1 MADAAFGIDRNIE
14 TSSYSPIV
22 GGDRP
27 NSDRVLRS
35 PSDVEVESR
44 PEMVALLKQGAARL
58 EAGNDAEAVEC
69 LRKALEIGDRTV
81 GPDHPDLI
89 ILLNDLTRIYL
100 RQSAYAAAEPLLL
113 RLLEMKRSKG
123 EDHPEVATVL
133 ASLATVRQGLGR
145 HESAEQLWR
154 RVLEIRERTLAPNHF
169 AIATALEHFG
179 EACSARGKIREA
191 LSAFQRALTIRER
204 TLGAEHPSLRASRE
218 RIADLQL
225 QGSDGSF
232 EPSGGGQAVFSNDRF
247 RLLSGESLGATPPAG
262 LSLEKSPAPV
272 NKKATAVIQPSFADS
287 RATETSSE
295 KNATLE
301 PSVQNATF
309 ETSSFVGQVASNEAT
324 APQAEAVAYRDVLQ
338 SIREELEKPS
348 GSNQLVDRTKAI
360 VASAFA
366 MLGKRQIGAGA
377 VVVVILLL
385 AIAVATDSRGFGEV
399 SQATAAN
406 AASPDQQVLPA
417 PSASA
422 LATPVSREIASA
434 SVSEATTNSTAKAA
448 LARPRVSEDKN
459 TPKKRNDQASEA
471 KSPAIPKLSSTLMSG
486 LESAATR
493 AGGTSPKPDEQT
505 IIDPSA
511 VSIGRRANFDFSE
524 QNSGP
529 QRARLIGELP
539 TPRLPNELADI
550 EGEVRVR
557 FNVDT
562 QGRPVM
568 TTVVV
573 ETSPS
578 PLLTS
583 AVRAVIPGI
592 RFEPARSGGAES
604 RAITD
609 VVQIGFRFARNK

>member
-1 MADAAFGIDRNIE
+1 MADAAFGIDRSIE

-27 NSDRVLRS
+27 APDRMLR
-35 PSDVEVESR
+35 PQADVEVESH
-44 PEMVALLKQGAARL
+44 PEMVSLLRQGAAKL
-58 EAGNDAEAVEC
+58 ETGNDAEAVEC
-69 LRKALEIGDRTV
+69 LRKALEIADRTV
-81 GPDHPDLI
+81 GADHPDLI
-89 ILLNDLTRIYL
+89 ILLNDLSRIYL

-191 LSAFQRALTIRER
+191 LAAFQRALTIRER

-232 EPSGGGQAVFSNDRF
+232 EPVGGAPAVFSNDRF
-247 RLLSGESLGATPPAG
+247 RLLSGESPAVTAPAA
-262 LSLEKSPAPV
+262 LTLEKSPAPAPR
-272 NKKATAVIQPSFADS
+272 KATAVIQTSIPDS
-287 RATETSSE
+287 QATETSS
-295 KNATLE
+295 A
-301 PSVQNATF
+301 QNTAI
-309 ETSSFVGQVASNEAT
+309 ETASFIDQVAPNELT
-324 APQAEAVAYRDVLQ
+324 TLKPDAVPYRDVLE
-338 SIREELEKPS
+338 SIMEEFEEKPS
-348 GSNQLVDRTKAI
+348 GSAQLAERTKAI
-360 VASAFA
+360 FASSLA
-366 MLGKRQIGAGA
+366 MLGKKQVAVGA
-377 VVVVILLL
+377 VAVVIVLL
-385 AIAVATDSRGFGEV
+385 AIAVATGSRGFGEV
-399 SQATAAN
+399 AQPTALGAAT
-406 AASPDQQVLPA
+406 PDQQVIPA
-417 PSASA
+417 PSAAS
-422 LATPVSREIASA
+422 LVTPASREIASA
-434 SVSEATTNSTAKAA
+434 SVPAASTNSTAKAVVT
-448 LARPRVSEDKN
+448 RPRASEEKA
-459 TPKKRNDQASEA
+459 TPKKREQEA
-471 KSPAIPKLSSTLMSG
+471 KSPAIPQLSSTLMSG
-486 LESAATR
+486 LQSAATR
-493 AGGTSPKPDEQT
+493 AGGTAVKTDDPIT
-505 IIDPSA
+505 IDPSA
-511 VSIGRRANFDFSE
+511 VSIRSRANFDFSE
-524 QNSGP
+524 QTSGP

-557 FNVDT
+557 FTVDT

-568 TTVVV
+568 STVVF

-604 RAITD
+604 RAIAD
-609 VVQIGFRFARNK
+609 VVQIGFHFARK

>member
-1 MADAAFGIDRNIE
+1 MADAAFGIDRSIE

-27 NSDRVLRS
+27 TPDRMQRS
-35 PSDVEVESR
+35 QGDVEVESHT
-44 PEMVALLKQGAARL
+44 EMVSLLRQGAAKL

-81 GPDHPDLI
+81 GADHPDLI
-89 ILLNDLTRIYL
+89 ILLNDLSRIYL

-179 EACSARGKIREA
+179 DACSARGKIREA
-191 LSAFQRALTIRER
+191 LAAFQRALTIRER
-204 TLGAEHPSLRASRE
+204 TLGTEHPSLRASRE

-232 EPSGGGQAVFSNDRF
+232 DPGASAPAVFSNDRF
-247 RLLSGESLGATPPAG
+247 RLLSGEAPAVTAPAA
-262 LSLEKSPAPV
+262 LTLEKSPAPTTR
-272 NKKATAVIQPSFADS
+272 KATAVVQPSFSDS
-287 RATETSSE
+287 PATETSSAQNTAIE
-295 KNATLE
+295 TASFIDQIAPNELTTLT
-301 PSVQNATF
+301 PD
-309 ETSSFVGQVASNEAT
+309 
-324 APQAEAVAYRDVLQ
+324 AVPYRDVLE
-338 SIREELEKPS
+338 SIMEEFEEKPS
-348 GSNQLVDRTKAI
+348 GSAQLVERTKAI
-360 VASAFA
+360 LASSLA
-366 MLGKRQIGAGA
+366 MLGKKQVAAGA
-377 VVVVILLL
+377 VAVVILLL
-385 AIAVATDSRGFGEV
+385 AIAVATGSRGFGEV
-399 SQATAAN
+399 AQPTALGAAT
-406 AASPDQQVLPA
+406 PDQQVTAA
-417 PSASA
+417 PSATA
-422 LATPVSREIASA
+422 LVTPASREI
-434 SVSEATTNSTAKAA
+434 VSGSIPAATTNSTVKAA
-448 LARPRVSEDKN
+448 IARPRVSEEKT
-459 TPKKRNDQASEA
+459 TPKKREQASEP
-471 KSPAIPKLSSTLMSG
+471 KSPAIPQLSSTLMSG
-486 LESAATR
+486 LQSAATR
-493 AGGTSPKPDEQT
+493 AGGTAARTDDPIT
-505 IIDPSA
+505 IDPSA
-511 VSIGRRANFDFSE
+511 VSIKSRANFDFSE
-524 QNSGP
+524 QTSGP

-539 TPRLPNELADI
+539 TPRLQNELADI

-557 FNVDT
+557 FTVDT

-568 TTVVV
+568 STVVF

-592 RFEPARSGGAES
+592 MFEPARSGGAQS
-604 RAITD
+604 RAIAD
-609 VVQIGFRFARNK
+609 VVQIGFHFARK

>member
-1 MADAAFGIDRNIE
+1 
-14 TSSYSPIV
+14 
-22 GGDRP
+22 
-27 NSDRVLRS
+27 
-35 PSDVEVESR
+35 
-44 PEMVALLKQGAARL
+44 
-58 EAGNDAEAVEC
+58 
-69 LRKALEIGDRTV
+69 
-81 GPDHPDLI
+81 
-89 ILLNDLTRIYL
+89 
-100 RQSAYAAAEPLLL
+100 
-113 RLLEMKRSKG
+113 MKRSKG

-154 RVLEIRERTLAPNHF
+154 RVLDIRERTLAPNHF

-191 LSAFQRALTIRER
+191 LAAFQRALTIRER

-225 QGSDGSF
+225 QGSDSSF
-232 EPSGGGQAVFSNDRF
+232 DPGGAAPAVFSNDRF
-247 RLLSGESLGATPPAG
+247 RLLSGESLAATVPAA
-262 LSLEKSPAPV
+262 LTLERSPAPV
-272 NKKATAVIQPSFADS
+272 NRKATAVIQTSFSDS
-287 RATETSSE
+287 QATETT
-295 KNATLE
+295 ALQTTTLE
-301 PSVQNATF
+301 A
-309 ETSSFVGQVASNEAT
+309 SSFVDQVAPNELTTLQSDA
-324 APQAEAVAYRDVLQ
+324 APYRDVLE

-348 GSNQLVDRTKAI
+348 GRALLVERSKAI
-360 VASAFA
+360 FASGFA
-366 MLGKRQIGAGA
+366 MLGKREVAAGA
-377 VVVVILLL
+377 VVVVIALL
-385 AIAVATDSRGFGEV
+385 AIAAATNARGFGEV
-399 SQATAAN
+399 AQPTALGAAT
-406 AASPDQQVLPA
+406 PGQQVLPTQ
-417 PSASA
+417 SASA
-422 LATPVSREIASA
+422 LVTPASREIAS
-434 SVSEATTNSTAKAA
+434 VSIPEAATNSAGKAA
-448 LARPRVSEDKN
+448 LTRQRVSEEKGA
-459 TPKKRNDQASEA
+459 PKKRIEQASEA

-493 AGGTSPKPDEQT
+493 AGGTGAKTDDPVT
-505 IIDPSA
+505 IDPSV

-524 QNSGP
+524 QNTGP

-568 TTVVV
+568 TTIVF

-604 RAITD
+604 RAIGD
-609 VVQIGFRFARNK
+609 VVQVGFRFARNK

>member
-1 MADAAFGIDRNIE
+1 MADAAFGIDRIE

-27 NSDRVLRS
+27 TSDRVLRS
-35 PSDVEVESR
+35 PSDTEVESQ
-44 PEMVALLKQGAARL
+44 PEMLSLLRQGAAKL

-154 RVLEIRERTLAPNHF
+154 RVLDIRERTLAPNHF

-191 LSAFQRALTIRER
+191 LVAFQRALTIRER

-225 QGSDGSF
+225 QGSDSSF
-232 EPSGGGQAVFSNDRF
+232 DPGGAAPAVFSNDRF
-247 RLLSGESLGATPPAG
+247 RLLSGESLAVTAPAA
-262 LSLEKSPAPV
+262 LTLEKSPAPV
-272 NKKATAVIQPSFADS
+272 NKKATAVIPASFSDS
-287 RATETSSE
+287 AEAETSS
-295 KNATLE
+295 
-301 PSVQNATF
+301 VQNTTF
-309 ETSSFVGQVASNEAT
+309 ETSSFVDQI
-324 APQAEAVAYRDVLQ
+324 APNQLTSLQPDAAPYRDVLE
-338 SIREELEKPS
+338 SIREELEKPAART
-348 GSNQLVDRTKAI
+348 QLVERSKEI
-360 VASAFA
+360 LASVLA
-366 MLGKRQIGAGA
+366 MLGKREVAAGVA
-377 VVVVILLL
+377 VVVIVLL
-385 AIAVATDSRGFGEV
+385 AIAAAADLRGFGEV
-399 SQATAAN
+399 AQPTALGAAT
-406 AASPDQQVLPA
+406 PDQQVLSA
-417 PSASA
+417 PSAPGSVTSA
-422 LATPVSREIASA
+422 SRQIA
-434 SVSEATTNSTAKAA
+434 SVSVPEAATNSTVKAA
-448 LARPRVSEDKN
+448 LTRPRVSEEKN
-459 TPKKRNDQASEA
+459 TPKKRTEQATEA
-471 KSPAIPKLSSTLMSG
+471 KNPAIPKLSSTLMSG

-493 AGGTSPKPDEQT
+493 AGGTGAKTDEPV

-511 VSIGRRANFDFSE
+511 VSIGPRANFDFSE

-568 TTVVV
+568 TTIVV

-592 RFEPARSGGAES
+592 RFEPARSGGADS
-604 RAITD
+604 RAIAD
-609 VVQIGFRFARNK
+609 VVQVGFHFARGK

>member
-1 MADAAFGIDRNIE
+1 MADAAFGIDRSIE

-22 GGDRP
+22 GTDRQA
-27 NSDRVLRS
+27 DRLPRS
-35 PSDVEVESR
+35 PSDAEAESR
-44 PEMVALLKQGAARL
+44 PEIVSLLKQGAAKL

-154 RVLEIRERTLAPNHF
+154 RVLDIRERTLAPNHF

-204 TLGAEHPSLRASRE
+204 TLGAEHPSLRGSRE

-225 QGSDGSF
+225 QGSDDSF
-232 EPSGGGQAVFSNDRF
+232 EPAGDATPAVFSNDRF
-247 RLLSGESLGATPPAG
+247 RLLSGESLAVTPPAA
-262 LSLEKSPAPV
+262 LSPEKSPAPV
-272 NKKATAVIQPSFADS
+272 NRKATAVIQPSFSDS
-287 RATETSSE
+287 RATEAS
-295 KNATLE
+295 
-301 PSVQNATF
+301 SVQDATF
-309 ETSSFVGQVASNEAT
+309 ETASFVDQVAPNELIT
-324 APQAEAVAYRDVLQ
+324 LQPEAVPYRDVLE

-348 GSNQLVDRTKAI
+348 RGAQLVERSKAI
-360 VASAFA
+360 LASGFA
-366 MLGKRQIGAGA
+366 MLGKRDIAAGA
-377 VVVVILLL
+377 VAVVILLL

-399 SQATAAN
+399 AQPTPLSAATPN
-406 AASPDQQVLPA
+406 QQVPA

-422 LATPVSREIASA
+422 LVTPASREIANV
-434 SVSEATTNSTAKAA
+434 SVPEAATNSTIKAA
-448 LARPRVSEDKN
+448 PTRPRVTEDKN
-459 TPKKRNDQASEA
+459 TSKKRSDQPSEV

-493 AGGTSPKPDEQT
+493 AGGTGAKTDDPMA
-505 IIDPSA
+505 IDPSV

-524 QNSGP
+524 QNNGP

-568 TTVVV
+568 TTIVV

-592 RFEPARSGGAES
+592 RFEPARSGGVDS
-604 RAITD
+604 RAIGD
-609 VVQIGFRFARNK
+609 VVQVGFKFARSK

>member
-1 MADAAFGIDRNIE
+1 MADAAFGIDRSIE

-27 NSDRVLRS
+27 TSDRALRS
-35 PSDVEVESR
+35 PSDTEVESQ
-44 PEMVALLKQGAARL
+44 PEILSLLKQGAAKL
-58 EAGNDAEAVEC
+58 EAGNDAEAVDC
-69 LRKALEIGDRTV
+69 LRKALEIGDRSV
-81 GPDHPDLI
+81 GSDHPDLI

-100 RQSAYAAAEPLLL
+100 RQSAWAAAEPLLL

-133 ASLATVRQGLGR
+133 ASLASVRQGLGR
-145 HESAEQLWR
+145 HESAEHLWR
-154 RVLEIRERTLAPNHF
+154 RVLDIRERTLAPNHF

-204 TLGAEHPSLRASRE
+204 TLGAEHPSLRSSRE

-225 QGSDGSF
+225 QGSDSSF
-232 EPSGGGQAVFSNDRF
+232 EPGGGAPAVFSNDRF
-247 RLLSGESLGATPPAG
+247 RLLSGETLAVTAPAA
-262 LSLEKSPAPV
+262 LTLEKSPAPV
-272 NKKATAVIQPSFADS
+272 NRKATAVVPASFSDS
-287 RATETSSE
+287 PAAEAS
-295 KNATLE
+295 
-301 PSVQNATF
+301 SVQNTTL
-309 ETSSFVGQVASNEAT
+309 ETSSFVDEVAPNQLT
-324 APQAEAVAYRDVLQ
+324 TLQPDVAPYRDVLE

-348 GSNQLVDRTKAI
+348 ASTQLVERSKAI
-360 VASAFA
+360 LASVLAK
-366 MLGKRQIGAGA
+366 LGKREVAAGA

-385 AIAVATDSRGFGEV
+385 AIAAATNARGFGEV
-399 SQATAAN
+399 AQPTALGAAT
-406 AASPDQQVLPA
+406 PDQQVLPA
-417 PSASA
+417 PSAAA
-422 LATPVSREIASA
+422 LVTPASREVAG
-434 SVSEATTNSTAKAA
+434 VSTPEAATNSTIRAA
-448 LARPRVSEDKN
+448 DTRPRVLEEKN
-459 TPKKRNDQASEA
+459 TPKKRSEQASEA

-493 AGGTSPKPDEQT
+493 AGGTGAKTDEPV
-505 IIDPSA
+505 IVDPSA

-524 QNSGP
+524 QNTGP

-604 RAITD
+604 RAIVD
-609 VVQIGFRFARNK
+609 VVQVGFRFSRNK

>member
-1 MADAAFGIDRNIE
+1 MADAAFGIDRSIE
-14 TSSYSPIV
+14 TSSYSPLV
-22 GGDRP
+22 GADRET
-27 NSDRVLRS
+27 SDRVLRTS
-35 PSDVEVESR
+35 GDAEVESQ
-44 PEMVALLKQGAARL
+44 PEMLSLLKQGAAKL

-69 LRKALEIGDRTV
+69 LRKALEIADRTA

-133 ASLATVRQGLGR
+133 ASIATVRQGLGR

-154 RVLEIRERTLAPNHF
+154 RVLDIRERTLAPNHF

-191 LSAFQRALTIRER
+191 LAAFQRALTIRER

-225 QGSDGSF
+225 QGSDSSF
-232 EPSGGGQAVFSNDRF
+232 EPAAGPPAVFSNDRF
-247 RLLSGESLGATPPAG
+247 RLLSGES
-262 LSLEKSPAPV
+262 SLAVTVPSALTLERSSA
-272 NKKATAVIQPSFADS
+272 NRKATAVIQPSFSDS
-287 RATETSSE
+287 RPIEASSAQNTALETLPFLDE
-295 KNATLE
+295 VVPNELTTLQ
-301 PSVQNATF
+301 PDAN
-309 ETSSFVGQVASNEAT
+309 
-324 APQAEAVAYRDVLQ
+324 PYRDVLE
-338 SIREELEKPS
+338 SIREELDKPA
-348 GSNQLVDRTKAI
+348 GSAQLIERSKAI
-360 VASAFA
+360 LASTFA
-366 MLGKRQIGAGA
+366 MLGKREIAAGA
-377 VVVVILLL
+377 VAVVITLL

-399 SQATAAN
+399 AQPPALIAATPN
-406 AASPDQQVLPA
+406 QQLLPA
-417 PSASA
+417 PSAPA
-422 LATPVSREIASA
+422 LVTPASREIASVSA
-434 SVSEATTNSTAKAA
+434 PDAPTSPSVKAA
-448 LARPRVSEDKN
+448 LTRPGALEEKN
-459 TPKKRNDQASEA
+459 TPKKRTEQPSAA
-471 KSPAIPKLSSTLMSG
+471 KSPAIPQLSSTLMSR
-486 LESAATR
+486 LASAATR
-493 AGGTSPKPDEQT
+493 AGGTSTKNDEPV

-539 TPRLPNELADI
+539 TPRLPNELADV

-568 TTVVV
+568 STVIV
-573 ETSPS
+573 ETSPN

-604 RAITD
+604 RAIGD
-609 VVQIGFRFARNK
+609 VVQVGFHFARK

>member
-1 MADAAFGIDRNIE
+1 MADAAFGIDRSIE

-27 NSDRVLRS
+27 TSDRVPRS
-35 PSDVEVESR
+35 PSDKEVESQ
-44 PEMVALLKQGAARL
+44 PEMLSLLKQGAAKL
-58 EAGNDAEAVEC
+58 EAGNDGEAVEC

-154 RVLEIRERTLAPNHF
+154 RVLDIRERTLAPNHF

-191 LSAFQRALTIRER
+191 LAAFQRALTIRER

-225 QGSDGSF
+225 QGSDSSF
-232 EPSGGGQAVFSNDRF
+232 DPGGGAPGVFSNDRF
-247 RLLSGESLGATPPAG
+247 RLLSGESLAVTAPAA
-262 LSLEKSPAPV
+262 LTLDRSPAPA
-272 NKKATAVIQPSFADS
+272 NRKATAVIQASFSDS
-287 RATETSSE
+287 QANEST
-295 KNATLE
+295 A
-301 PSVQNATF
+301 VQNTTVEA
-309 ETSSFVGQVASNEAT
+309 SSFVDEVAPNELTTLQPDA
-324 APQAEAVAYRDVLQ
+324 APYRDVLE

-348 GSNQLVDRTKAI
+348 AGAQLVERAKAI
-360 VASAFA
+360 FASGFA
-366 MLGKRQIGAGA
+366 MLGKRQVAAGA

-385 AIAVATDSRGFGEV
+385 AIAAATNARGFGEV
-399 SQATAAN
+399 AQPTTLGAAT
-406 AASPDQQVLPA
+406 PDQQVLPT
-417 PSASA
+417 PSAST
-422 LATPVSREIASA
+422 LVTPASREIAG
-434 SVSEATTNSTAKAA
+434 VSIPEAATSSTAKAA
-448 LARPRVSEDKN
+448 LTRPRVSEEKN
-459 TPKKRNDQASEA
+459 TPKKRTEQASEA
-471 KSPAIPKLSSTLMSG
+471 KNPAIPKLSSTLMSG

-493 AGGTSPKPDEQT
+493 AGGTGAKTDEPV

-524 QNSGP
+524 QNNGP

-568 TTVVV
+568 TTVVF

-604 RAITD
+604 RAIGD
-609 VVQIGFRFARNK
+609 MVQVGFRFARSK

>member
-1 MADAAFGIDRNIE
+1 MADAAFGIDRVIE

-27 NSDRVLRS
+27 TADRVPRS
-35 PSDVEVESR
+35 PSDTEVESQ
-44 PEMVALLKQGAARL
+44 PEMVSLLRQGAAKL
-58 EAGNDAEAVEC
+58 EAGNDAEAVDY

-154 RVLEIRERTLAPNHF
+154 RVLDIRERTLAPNHF

-191 LSAFQRALTIRER
+191 LAAFQRALTIRER

-225 QGSDGSF
+225 QGSDSSF
-232 EPSGGGQAVFSNDRF
+232 EPGGSAPPVFSNDRF
-247 RLLSGESLGATPPAG
+247 RLLSGESLAVTAPAP
-262 LSLEKSPAPV
+262 LTLEKSPASV
-272 NKKATAVIQPSFADS
+272 NRKATAVIQTSFSDN
-287 RATETSSE
+287 RPTETP
-295 KNATLE
+295 L
-301 PSVQNATF
+301 VQNAAL
-309 ETSSFVGQVASNEAT
+309 ETSSFVDEVAPNVLTKLQPDA
-324 APQAEAVAYRDVLQ
+324 APYRDVLE
-338 SIREELEKPS
+338 SIREELEEPS
-348 GSNQLVDRTKAI
+348 DSAQLVERSKAI
-360 VASAFA
+360 LASVFA
-366 MLGKRQIGAGA
+366 ILGKRQIAAGA
-377 VVVVILLL
+377 VVVLILLL

-399 SQATAAN
+399 AQPTALGAAT
-406 AASPDQQVLPA
+406 PDQQVLPTQSA
-417 PSASA
+417 PALVTPASRDLASASA
-422 LATPVSREIASA
+422 ADAA
-434 SVSEATTNSTAKAA
+434 TNSTVKSAPT
-448 LARPRVSEDKN
+448 RPRVTEDRN
-459 TPKKRNDQASEA
+459 TSKKRTEQASEA

-493 AGGTSPKPDEQT
+493 AGGTGAKADEQA

-511 VSIGRRANFDFSE
+511 VSIARRANFDFSE
-524 QNSGP
+524 QNTGP

-592 RFEPARSGGAES
+592 RFEPARSGGVDS
-604 RAITD
+604 RAIGD
-609 VVQIGFRFARNK
+609 VVQVGFRFARAK

>member
-1 MADAAFGIDRNIE
+1 MGDAAFGIDRSIE

-22 GGDRP
+22 GGERP
-27 NSDRVLRS
+27 TADRVPRS
-35 PSDVEVESR
+35 PSDTEVEAQ
-44 PEMVALLKQGAARL
+44 PEMVSLLRQGAAKL
-58 EAGNDAEAVEC
+58 EAGNDAEAVDY
-69 LRKALEIGDRTV
+69 LRRALEIGDRTV
-81 GPDHPDLI
+81 GPEHPDLI

-113 RLLEMKRSKG
+113 RLVEMKRSKG

-154 RVLEIRERTLAPNHF
+154 RVLDIRERTLAPNHF

-191 LSAFQRALTIRER
+191 LAAFQRALTIRER

-225 QGSDGSF
+225 QGSDSSL
-232 EPSGGGQAVFSNDRF
+232 EPGGGAPPVFSNDRF
-247 RLLSGESLGATPPAG
+247 RLLSGESLPVSPPAA
-262 LSLEKSPAPV
+262 LTLEKTPAPV
-272 NKKATAVIQPSFADS
+272 SRKATAVIQASFSDSLPAEIASVQKTRPEAPSFVEEIAPNEL
-287 RATETSSE
+287 T
-295 KNATLE
+295 KLE
-301 PSVQNATF
+301 
-309 ETSSFVGQVASNEAT
+309 
-324 APQAEAVAYRDVLQ
+324 AEAAPYRDVLE
-338 SIREELEKPS
+338 SIREELEES
-348 GSNQLVDRTKAI
+348 SSSAQLVERGKAI
-360 VASAFA
+360 LASAFT
-366 MLGKRQIGAGA
+366 MLGKRQVAAGA

-399 SQATAAN
+399 AQPRALGAAT
-406 AASPDQQVLPA
+406 PDQQALPTQGA
-417 PSASA
+417 PA
-422 LATPVSREIASA
+422 LVTPASRELASA
-434 SVSEATTNSTAKAA
+434 SVPDAATNSAVKAA
-448 LARPRVSEDKN
+448 LSRPRVSEDKS
-459 TPKKRNDQASEA
+459 TPKKRTEQVSET

-486 LESAATR
+486 LESAAAR
-493 AGGTSPKPDEQT
+493 AGGTGAKPDEQA

-511 VSIGRRANFDFSE
+511 VSIGRRATFDFSE

-557 FNVDT
+557 FTVDT

-592 RFEPARSGGAES
+592 RFEPARSGGPES
-604 RAITD
+604 RAIAD
-609 VVQIGFRFARNK
+609 VVQVGFRFARGK

>member
-1 MADAAFGIDRNIE
+1 MADAAFGIDRSIE

-22 GGDRP
+22 GGDRAT
-27 NSDRVLRS
+27 SDRVLRS
-35 PSDVEVESR
+35 QGDAEVESH
-44 PEMVALLKQGAARL
+44 PEMVSLLKLAAGKL

-154 RVLEIRERTLAPNHF
+154 RVLDIRERTLAPNHF

-179 EACSARGKIREA
+179 DACSARGKIREA
-191 LSAFQRALTIRER
+191 LAAFQRALTIRER

-232 EPSGGGQAVFSNDRF
+232 DPGGGAQAVFSNDRF
-247 RLLSGESLGATPPAG
+247 RLLSGESLAVTAPAA
-262 LSLEKSPAPV
+262 LTLQKSPAPV
-272 NKKATAVIQPSFADS
+272 SRKATAVIPASFSDS
-287 RATETSSE
+287 PATETSS
-295 KNATLE
+295 
-301 PSVQNATF
+301 VQNTTF
-309 ETSSFVGQVASNEAT
+309 ETPSFVDRVAPNELT
-324 APQAEAVAYRDVLQ
+324 TVEPNVAPYRDVLE
-338 SIREELEKPS
+338 SIREELERPS
-348 GSNQLVDRTKAI
+348 GSTQLVDRSKAI
-360 VASAFA
+360 LASLVAL
-366 MLGKRQIGAGA
+366 LGKRHVAAGA
-377 VVVVILLL
+377 VAVVIVLL
-385 AIAVATDSRGFGEV
+385 AIAVATNARGFGEV
-399 SQATAAN
+399 AQPTALG
-406 AASPDQQVLPA
+406 AAIPDQQVIPG
-417 PSASA
+417 PSAPA
-422 LATPVSREIASA
+422 LATPASREIASVSAPA
-434 SVSEATTNSTAKAA
+434 SATNPTVNAV
-448 LARPRVSEDKN
+448 LNRPRVSEEKN
-459 TPKKRNDQASEA
+459 TPKKRTETSEV

-486 LESAATR
+486 LESAASR
-493 AGGTSPKPDEQT
+493 AGGTGAKTEEPT

-511 VSIGRRANFDFSE
+511 VSIRPRANFDFSE

-550 EGEVRVR
+550 QGEVRVR

-568 TTVVV
+568 STIVV
-573 ETSPS
+573 ETSPN

-604 RAITD
+604 KPIGD
-609 VVQIGFRFARNK
+609 VVQVGFHFARK

>member
-1 MADAAFGIDRNIE
+1 MADAAFGIDRTID

-27 NSDRVLRS
+27 VSDRVPR
-35 PSDVEVESR
+35 PQSDAEVESR
-44 PEMVALLKQGAARL
+44 PEMVALLKQGAAKL
-58 EAGNDAEAVEC
+58 EAGNDAEAVEH

-154 RVLEIRERTLAPNHF
+154 RVLDIRERTLAPNHF

-191 LSAFQRALTIRER
+191 LAAFQRALTIRER

-225 QGSDGSF
+225 QGSDGSI
-232 EPSGGGQAVFSNDRF
+232 EPGGAPTVFPNDRF
-247 RLLSGESLGATPPAG
+247 RLLSGESVAVTVPAP
-262 LSLEKSPAPV
+262 LTLEKNPPPV
-272 NKKATAVIQPSFADS
+272 TRRATAVIQPSFPDSLATEDSSVKKTSAETAALFVAVAQDEPTTLEHELPPYRDILESIRVELENPSGSAQFAERSKALFASATAFLGKKYVAAGAVAVVIVLLLVAVAADS
-287 RATETSSE
+287 RSLGEAAQPTVLGAATPGQQALAAPSS
-295 KNATLE
+295 
-301 PSVQNATF
+301 P
-309 ETSSFVGQVASNEAT
+309 
-324 APQAEAVAYRDVLQ
+324 
-338 SIREELEKPS
+338 
-348 GSNQLVDRTKAI
+348 AI
-360 VASAFA
+360 VTP
-366 MLGKRQIGAGA
+366 
-377 VVVVILLL
+377 
-385 AIAVATDSRGFGEV
+385 AT
-399 SQATAAN
+399 
-406 AASPDQQVLPA
+406 
-417 PSASA
+417 
-422 LATPVSREIASA
+422 REIASA
-434 SVSEATTNSTAKAA
+434 TVPAATANSTAKAD
-448 LARPRVSEDKN
+448 RPRVSDDRPA
-459 TPKKRNDQASEA
+459 PKKRTEQASETRT
-471 KSPAIPKLSSTLMSG
+471 PTIPKLSSALMSG
-486 LESAATR
+486 LESAATK
-493 AGGTSPKPDEQT
+493 AGGTGAKSDEAMT
-505 IIDPSA
+505 IDPSA
-511 VSIGRRANFDFSE
+511 VNIGRRVAFDFSE
-524 QNSGP
+524 QTSGP

-539 TPRLPNELADI
+539 TPRLQNELADI

-557 FNVDT
+557 FSVDT

-568 TTVVV
+568 STIVV

-592 RFEPARSGGAES
+592 RFEPARSGGTDS
-604 RAITD
+604 RAIAD
-609 VVQIGFRFARNK
+609 VVQIGFHFARNNK

>member
-1 MADAAFGIDRNIE
+1 MADGAFGIDRSIE

-27 NSDRVLRS
+27 NSDRVRRS
-35 PSDVEVESR
+35 PSDSEVEPR
-44 PEMVALLKQGAARL
+44 PEMVALLKQGAAKL

-154 RVLEIRERTLAPNHF
+154 RVLDIRERTLAPNHF

-191 LSAFQRALTIRER
+191 LAAFQRALTIRER

-232 EPSGGGQAVFSNDRF
+232 EPSGGAQAVFSNDRF
-247 RLLSGESLGATPPAG
+247 RLLSGESLPVTPPAG

-272 NKKATAVIQPSFADS
+272 NKKATAVFQPSFPDS
-287 RATETSSE
+287 RPIETS
-295 KNATLE
+295 
-301 PSVQNATF
+301 SVQNATF
-309 ETSSFVGQVASNEAT
+309 ETSSFVDQVAPNEVT
-324 APQAEAVAYRDVLQ
+324 TPQPDAVAYRDVLE

-348 GSNQLVDRTKAI
+348 ENSQLVERTKAI

-399 SQATAAN
+399 SQPTALN
-406 AASPDQQVLPA
+406 AATPDHQVLPA

-422 LATPVSREIASA
+422 LATPVSREIAST
-434 SVSEATTNSTAKAA
+434 SVPETATSSTAKAA

-459 TPKKRNDQASEA
+459 TPKKRTEQPSEP
-471 KSPAIPKLSSTLMSG
+471 KNPAIPKLSSTLMSG

-493 AGGTSPKPDEQT
+493 AGGTSAKPDDQA

-524 QNSGP
+524 QNNGP

-557 FNVDT
+557 FTVDT

-604 RAITD
+604 RAIAD

>member
-1 MADAAFGIDRNIE
+1 MGDAAFGIDRIIE

-27 NSDRVLRS
+27 TADRVPRS
-35 PSDVEVESR
+35 PSDTEVESQ
-44 PEMVALLKQGAARL
+44 PEMVSLLRQGAAKL
-58 EAGNDAEAVEC
+58 EAGNDAEAVDY

-154 RVLEIRERTLAPNHF
+154 RVLDIRERTLAPNHF

-191 LSAFQRALTIRER
+191 LAAFQRALTIRER

-225 QGSDGSF
+225 QGSDSSF
-232 EPSGGGQAVFSNDRF
+232 EPGGSAPAVFSNDRF
-247 RLLSGESLGATPPAG
+247 RLLSGESLAVTAPAP
-262 LSLEKSPAPV
+262 LTLEKSPAPV
-272 NKKATAVIQPSFADS
+272 NRKATAVIQASFSDNRS
-287 RATETSSE
+287 TETPSV
-295 KNATLE
+295 KNAAL
-301 PSVQNATF
+301 
-309 ETSSFVGQVASNEAT
+309 ETSSFVAEIAPNELTKLQPDA
-324 APQAEAVAYRDVLQ
+324 APYRDVLE
-338 SIREELEKPS
+338 SIREELEEPS
-348 GSNQLVDRTKAI
+348 GSAQLVERSKAI
-360 VASAFA
+360 LASVFA
-366 MLGKRQIGAGA
+366 ILGKRQIAAGA
-377 VVVVILLL
+377 VVVLILLL
-385 AIAVATDSRGFGEV
+385 AVAVATDSRGFGEV
-399 SQATAAN
+399 AQPTALGAAT
-406 AASPDQQVLPA
+406 PDQQVVPTQSAPA
-417 PSASA
+417 LVTPASRDLANASA
-422 LATPVSREIASA
+422 PDAA
-434 SVSEATTNSTAKAA
+434 TNSTVKGAPT
-448 LARPRVSEDKN
+448 RPRVTEDRN
-459 TPKKRNDQASEA
+459 TPKKRTEQASEA
-471 KSPAIPKLSSTLMSG
+471 KSPAIPKLSSALMSG

-493 AGGTSPKPDEQT
+493 AGGTGAKPDEQA

-511 VSIGRRANFDFSE
+511 VSIGRRATFDFSE

-592 RFEPARSGGAES
+592 RFEPARSGGPES
-604 RAITD
+604 RAIGD
-609 VVQIGFRFARNK
+609 VVQVGFRFARAK

>member
-1 MADAAFGIDRNIE
+1 MADAAFGIDRSIE
-14 TSSYSPIV
+14 PSSYSPIV

-27 NSDRVLRS
+27 TADRVPSS
-35 PSDVEVESR
+35 PSDREVESQ
-44 PEMVALLKQGAARL
+44 PEMVSLVRQGAAKL
-58 EAGNDAEAVEC
+58 EAGNDTEAVDY

-113 RLLEMKRSKG
+113 RLLEMKRVKG

-154 RVLEIRERTLAPNHF
+154 RVLDIRERTLAPNHF

-179 EACSARGKIREA
+179 ETCSARGKIREA
-191 LSAFQRALTIRER
+191 LAALQRALTIRER

-225 QGSDGSF
+225 QGSDGTF
-232 EPSGGGQAVFSNDRF
+232 EPGAGTPAVFSNDRF
-247 RLLSGESLGATPPAG
+247 RLLSGESIPVTAPAP
-262 LSLEKSPAPV
+262 LTLEKSPAPA
-272 NKKATAVIQPSFADS
+272 NRKATAVIQASFSDS
-287 RATETSSE
+287 RATETSSVLDP
-295 KNATLE
+295 AL
-301 PSVQNATF
+301 
-309 ETSSFVGQVASNEAT
+309 ETSSFVDTVAPNELTTLQPDAT
-324 APQAEAVAYRDVLQ
+324 PYRDVLE
-338 SIREELEKPS
+338 SIREELDKPS
-348 GSNQLVDRTKAI
+348 GSAQLVERSKAI

-366 MLGKRQIGAGA
+366 MLGKRQVAAAAVA
-377 VVVVILLL
+377 VVIVLL

-399 SQATAAN
+399 AQPTALGAATPN
-406 AASPDQQVLPA
+406 QQVLA
-417 PSASA
+417 AASA
-422 LATPVSREIASA
+422 PALVTPASREVAG
-434 SVSEATTNSTAKAA
+434 VSIPDAATNSTDRAVVS
-448 LARPRVSEDKN
+448 RPRAPEEKS
-459 TPKKRNDQASEA
+459 TTKKRTEQASES
-471 KSPAIPKLSSTLMSG
+471 KGPAIPKLSSTLMSG

-493 AGGTSPKPDEQT
+493 AGGTGAKAEDP
-505 IIDPSA
+505 IGIDPSA

-557 FNVDT
+557 FNVDP

-604 RAITD
+604 RAIGD
-609 VVQIGFRFARNK
+609 VVQVGFRFARNK

>member
-1 MADAAFGIDRNIE
+1 MADAAFGIDRSIE

-27 NSDRVLRS
+27 ASDRVLRS
-35 PSDVEVESR
+35 PSDAEVESR
-44 PEMVALLKQGAARL
+44 PEMVSLLKQGAAKL
-58 EAGNDAEAVEC
+58 EAGNDGEAVEC

-81 GPDHPDLI
+81 GADHPDLI

-154 RVLEIRERTLAPNHF
+154 RVLDIRERTLAPNHF

-191 LSAFQRALTIRER
+191 LAAFQRALTIRER

-232 EPSGGGQAVFSNDRF
+232 EPGGAAPALFSNDRF
-247 RLLSGESLGATPPAG
+247 RLLSGESPAVTPPAA
-262 LSLEKSPAPV
+262 LTLEKTPAPA
-272 NKKATAVIQPSFADS
+272 NKKATAVIQASFSES
-287 RATETSSE
+287 RAIETS
-295 KNATLE
+295 
-301 PSVQNATF
+301 PVQDTTF
-309 ETSSFVGQVASNEAT
+309 ETSSFVEQVAPNELT
-324 APQAEAVAYRDVLQ
+324 PLQPEAVAYRDVLE

-348 GSNQLVDRTKAI
+348 GSAEFVERSKA
-360 VASAFA
+360 VLASVFA
-366 MLGKRQIGAGA
+366 MLGKRQIAAGA
-377 VVVVILLL
+377 VVVVLVLL
-385 AIAVATDSRGFGEV
+385 AIAVATGSRGFGEV
-399 SQATAAN
+399 AQPTALGAAT
-406 AASPDQQVLPA
+406 PEQQTLPA
-417 PSASA
+417 QSSPA
-422 LATPVSREIASA
+422 LVTPASREIASA
-434 SVSEATTNSTAKAA
+434 SIPETATSSSVKAA
-448 LARPRVSEDKN
+448 VTHPRVSEDKS
-459 TPKKRNDQASEA
+459 TPKKRTEQASEA
-471 KSPAIPKLSSTLMSG
+471 KSPAIPKLSATMMSG
-486 LESAATR
+486 LESAASR
-493 AGGTSPKPDEQT
+493 AGGTGAKTDEPV

-511 VSIGRRANFDFSE
+511 VSIGRRATFDFSE

-557 FNVDT
+557 FSVDT

-568 TTVVV
+568 STVVF

-592 RFEPARSGGAES
+592 RFEPARSGGADS
-604 RAITD
+604 RAIAD
-609 VVQIGFRFARNK
+609 VVQIGFRFARSK

>member
-1 MADAAFGIDRNIE
+1 MADAAYGIDRNIE
-14 TSSYSPIV
+14 PSTYSPIV

-27 NSDRVLRS
+27 TADRMLRS
-35 PSDVEVESR
+35 QGDAEVESR
-44 PEMVALLKQGAARL
+44 PEMVSLLKQGAAKL
-58 EAGNDAEAVEC
+58 EAGNDAEAVEY
-69 LRKALEIGDRTV
+69 LRRALEIGDRTV
-81 GPDHPDLI
+81 GADHPDLI

-100 RQSAYAAAEPLLL
+100 RQSAYASAEPLLL

-154 RVLEIRERTLAPNHF
+154 RVLDIRERTLAPNHF

-191 LSAFQRALTIRER
+191 LAAFQRALTIRER

-232 EPSGGGQAVFSNDRF
+232 DPGGGAPAVFSNDRF
-247 RLLSGESLGATPPAG
+247 RLLAGESLAVPAPAAVT
-262 LSLEKSPAPV
+262 LEKSPAPV
-272 NKKATAVIQPSFADS
+272 TRKATAVIQPSFSDGP
-287 RATETSSE
+287 ATEAMPIQT
-295 KNATLE
+295 TTFE
-301 PSVQNATF
+301 PSA
-309 ETSSFVGQVASNEAT
+309 FVDEVAPNQLTPLQTEA
-324 APQAEAVAYRDVLQ
+324 AAYRDVLE

-348 GSNQLVDRTKAI
+348 GRAQVVERSKAI
-360 VASAFA
+360 FASAVA
-366 MLGKRQIGAGA
+366 LLGKRQVAAG
-377 VVVVILLL
+377 VVGLVIVLL
-385 AIAVATDSRGFGEV
+385 AIAAATDSRGFGEV
-399 SQATAAN
+399 AQPTALAAATRE
-406 AASPDQQVLPA
+406 QQVISA
-417 PSASA
+417 PSVPASV
-422 LATPVSREIASA
+422 TPASREIANLSIPA
-434 SVSEATTNSTAKAA
+434 AAALSTAKAITT
-448 LARPRVSEDKN
+448 RPQVSEEKS
-459 TPKKRNDQASEA
+459 TSKKRTEQATEP
-471 KSPAIPKLSSTLMSG
+471 KRPAIPQLSPTLMSG
-486 LESAATR
+486 LVSAASR
-493 AGGTSPKPDEQT
+493 AGGTVAKPDESN

-511 VSIGRRANFDFSE
+511 VSIGRRATFDFSE
-524 QNSGP
+524 QNNGP

-539 TPRLPNELADI
+539 TPRLQNELADI

-557 FNVDT
+557 FTVDT

-568 TTVVV
+568 STVVF

-592 RFEPARSGGAES
+592 RFEPARSGGPES
-604 RAITD
+604 RAIAD
-609 VVQIGFRFARNK
+609 VVQIGFHFARK

>member
-1 MADAAFGIDRNIE
+1 MADAAFGIDRSIE

-27 NSDRVLRS
+27 TPDRMLRS
-35 PSDVEVESR
+35 QGDVEVESH
-44 PEMVALLKQGAARL
+44 PEMVSLLRQGAAKL
-58 EAGNDAEAVEC
+58 EAGNDTEAVEC

-81 GPDHPDLI
+81 GADHPDLI
-89 ILLNDLTRIYL
+89 ILLNDLSRIYL

-179 EACSARGKIREA
+179 ETCSARGKIREA
-191 LSAFQRALTIRER
+191 LAAFQRALTIRER

-232 EPSGGGQAVFSNDRF
+232 DPGASAPAVFSNDRF
-247 RLLSGESLGATPPAG
+247 RLLSGESHSVAAPAPPT
-262 LSLEKSPAPV
+262 LEKSPAPV
-272 NKKATAVIQPSFADS
+272 TRKATAVIQPSFSDS
-287 RATETSSE
+287 PATETFP
-295 KNATLE
+295 NPTFE
-301 PSVQNATF
+301 PSFVDPGK
-309 ETSSFVGQVASNEAT
+309 TSSFVDEIAPNGLTTVQPDVA
-324 APQAEAVAYRDVLQ
+324 AYRDVLE
-338 SIREELEKPS
+338 SIRDELENPA
-348 GSNQLVDRTKAI
+348 GQAQLFERSKAI
-360 VASAFA
+360 VASAVA
-366 MLGKRQIGAGA
+366 LLGKRQVAAG
-377 VVVVILLL
+377 VVVLVVVLL
-385 AIAVATDSRGFGEV
+385 AIGVSTDSRGFGEV
-399 SQATAAN
+399 AQPTALGAAT
-406 AASPDQQVLPA
+406 PDQQVTAA
-417 PSASA
+417 PSAPA
-422 LATPVSREIASA
+422 LVTPASREIANLSIPA
-434 SVSEATTNSTAKAA
+434 AAPLSTAKAI
-448 LARPRVSEDKN
+448 ARPQVSEEKS
-459 TPKKRNDQASEA
+459 TPKKRTEQASEP
-471 KSPAIPKLSSTLMSG
+471 KRPAIPQLSSTLMSG
-486 LESAATR
+486 LQSAATR
-493 AGGTSPKPDEQT
+493 AGGAAAKIDDPIT
-505 IIDPSA
+505 IDPSA
-511 VSIGRRANFDFSE
+511 VSIRSRANFDFSE
-524 QNSGP
+524 QTSGP

-539 TPRLPNELADI
+539 TPRLPNELADV

-568 TTVVV
+568 STIVV
-573 ETSPS
+573 ETSPN

-604 RAITD
+604 KAIGD
-609 VVQIGFRFARNK
+609 VVQVGFHFARK